1 MEAYIITGQ
10 NDHEARYKALGKKL
24 KQLED
29 ETTNEVQE
37 QLVRGI
43 KSISSPIHLPK
54 DLATYLLSLKREVKL
69 PASVLPASLFK
80 RPAFLGREDFF
91 NRLSSELITFGIAH
105 QRVYLQPIKL
115 NQLARRFHKH
125 RPWWRCDIQDI
136 EKALKILEKN
146 KIIQKT
152 TDGYLF
158 EPLSM
163 SSDAQEFLTIISRGI
178 NKYGEISLASIQN
191 LVPWNEP
198 KIDAMVKLLCSNQIC
213 ILDQNKEIL
222 FFPELKTGS

>member
-1 MEAYIITGQ
+1 MEAYIISEQ
-10 NDHEARYKALGKKL
+10 NDHKARYKALGKKL

-29 ETTNEVQE
+29 ETTNEVQKK
-37 QLVRGI
+37 LVKGI
-43 KSISSPIHLPK
+43 KTLSTPTHLPK

-69 PASVLPASLFK
+69 PVSVLPPSLFR

-91 NRLSSELITFGIAH
+91 HRLSSELIAFGIAY

-115 NQLARRFHKH
+115 SQLAVRFHEH
-125 RPWWRCDIQDI
+125 RPWWQCDVQDI
-136 EKALKILEKN
+136 EKALKILVKN
-146 KIIQKT
+146 KIIQRT
-152 TDGYLF
+152 SDGYLF

-178 NKYGEISLASIQN
+178 NKYGEISLASIHN
-191 LVPWNEP
+191 LVPWIEV
-198 KIDAMVKLLCSNQIC
+198 KIDSMVNLLCSNQIC
-213 ILDQNKEIL
+213 IYDQNKELL